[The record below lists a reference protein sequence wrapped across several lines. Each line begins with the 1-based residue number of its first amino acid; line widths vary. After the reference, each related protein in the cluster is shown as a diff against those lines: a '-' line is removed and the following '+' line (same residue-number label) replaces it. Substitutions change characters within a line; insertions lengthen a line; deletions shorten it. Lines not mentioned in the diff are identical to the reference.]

1 MISAIVYTSGT
12 GAAAQYAQLLAG
24 QTHLPV
30 YSLRD
35 ARSALADG
43 AEILYLGWVMAGSV
57 KGYADAARRYRV
69 RMVCAVGMAATGTQ
83 LSEVRKASSIPEE
96 TALFTL
102 QGGFHPEKL
111 NAGYRLMMRMMRGVL
126 IRQIAEKPERTPA
139 DEDMLDLLRHGG
151 DRISEANLA
160 QPLAWLAAQEK
171 QRQA

>member
-12 GAAAQYAQLLAG
+12 GATARYAQLLAG

-151 DRISEANLA
+151 DRVSEANLA

>member
-43 AEILYLGWVMAGSV
+43 AEILYLGWGMAGSV

-151 DRISEANLA
+151 DRVSEANLA
-160 QPLAWLAAQEK
+160 QPLAWLNTQEG
-171 QRQA
+171 

>member
-102 QGGFHPEKL
+102 QGGFHP
-111 NAGYRLMMRMMRGVL
+111 
-126 IRQIAEKPERTPA
+126 
-139 DEDMLDLLRHGG
+139 
-151 DRISEANLA
+151 
-160 QPLAWLAAQEK
+160 
-171 QRQA
+171 

>member
-43 AEILYLGWVMAGSV
+43 AEILYLGWIMASSV
-57 KGYADAARRYRV
+57 KGYADAAKRYRV
-69 RMVCAVGMAATGTQ
+69 RMVCAVGMAVTGTQ
-83 LSEVRKASSIPEE
+83 LGEVRKASSIPED

-102 QGGFHPEKL
+102 QGGYHPEKL
-111 NAGYRLMMRMMRGVL
+111 RGMYSLMMRLMRKALVKQL
-126 IRQIAEKPERTPA
+126 TEKPERTPA
-139 DEDMLDLLRHGG
+139 DEDMIALLEHGG
-151 DRISEANLA
+151 DRVSEENLA
-160 QPLAWLAAQEK
+160 QPLAWLNTQEG
-171 QRQA
+171 

>member
-12 GAAAQYAQLLAG
+12 GTAAQYAQLLAG

-30 YSLRD
+30 FSLRD

-139 DEDMLDLLRHGG
+139 DEDMLGLLRHGG
-151 DRISEANLA
+151 DRVSEANLA

-171 QRQA
+171 

>member
-12 GAAAQYAQLLAG
+12 GTAAQYAQLLAG

-30 YSLRD
+30 FSLRD

-151 DRISEANLA
+151 DRVSEANLA
-160 QPLAWLAAQEK
+160 QPLAWLAAQEG
-171 QRQA
+171 

>member
-12 GAAAQYAQLLAG
+12 GTAAQYAQLLAG

-30 YSLRD
+30 FSLRD

-151 DRISEANLA
+151 DRVSEANLA